1 MGASAGRFTDATV
14 ATFRSSFLNV
24 FIFCEDKGARPEG
37 GSIRN
42 TRTEINSNEIII

>member
-1 MGASAGRFTDATV
+1 MGAGAGRFTDATL
-14 ATFRSSFLNV
+14 ATFSSSLIV
-24 FIFCEDKGARPEG
+24 FIFCEDKGAGPEG